1 MGVRDEAQ
9 MARGG
14 IMEEVTRQGKDLVR
28 KSRGELKMELIETR
42 PGDEL
47 LKPGGQKFIKI
58 ETFSNQNTF
67 SQNQTFQSNQ
77 NINANAFSQKIF
89 NTHKFSKSPKMFEAK
104 PL

>member
-1 MGVRDEAQ
+1 MMGVRDEAQ

-47 LKPGGQKFIKI
+47 LKPGGQKLI
-58 ETFSNQNTF
+58 
-67 SQNQTFQSNQ
+67 
-77 NINANAFSQKIF
+77 
-89 NTHKFSKSPKMFEAK
+89 
-104 PL
+104 

>member
-14 IMEEVTRQGKDLVR
+14 IMEEVTRLGNDLVR
-28 KSRGELKMELIETR
+28 KSIGELKMELIETR

-47 LKPGGQKFIKI
+47 LKPGGQKLIKI
-58 ETFSNQNTF
+58 KTFSNLNKI

-89 NTHKFSKSPKMFEAK
+89 NTHKFSKSPNV
-104 PL
+104 

>member
-14 IMEEVTRQGKDLVR
+14 IMEEVTRQGKNLVR
-28 KSRGELKMELIETR
+28 KSRGHLKMELIETR

-47 LKPGGQKFIKI
+47 LKPGGQKLIKI
-58 ETFSNQNTF
+58 KKG
-67 SQNQTFQSNQ
+67 NQ

-89 NTHKFSKSPKMFEAK
+89 NTHKFSKSPNV
-104 PL
+104 